1 MVRPKRSSSVAL
13 AIATA
18 AALTSVFMAVPAHA
32 GAPADRGA
40 PPARI
45 QQEARQTLIK
55 QIVKDQ
61 GVPAAEAGRRAD
73 RQSSQFK
80 LAETAAR
87 TLGARFGGAWIDQK
101 NGGRLTVGVTADT
114 AAPTVTK
121 AAAAAGM
128 GDTATTHVRYGFQH
142 LQKVSDTLAKRVARA
157 NKGAKDGLQTGLVT
171 SGNKV
176 RLTSLRGAKVT
187 AAQQDV
193 LRWAKR
199 EFGDAVEISTHAQ
212 KSVPRYCQDDYA
224 CDPPLRSGLA
234 IFTGGARCTSAFTT
248 YSGGN
253 YYMMTAGHCAE
264 IGYWWD
270 VSTYSYGYQNVGGV
284 ANYEFSWYG
293 DSAIVSVGDPGW
305 WQPRGWV
312 LYESPVYGSEADYV
326 GGYVCKQGSTTGYTC
341 GTITEVDATVS
352 YPDRTLSGM
361 TWSTAC
367 DGPGD
372 SGSGVFDGSYAH
384 GILSGGPFSGC
395 GMIHEPIGRA
405 LSAWGVSLLTG

>member
-1 MVRPKRSSSVAL
+1 MVRPKRSSAAL
-13 AIATA
+13 AIASA
-18 AALTSVFMAVPAHA
+18 AALTSVFMAVPANA
-32 GAPADRGA
+32 GAPAGRGA
-40 PPARI
+40 SPAHP
-45 QQEARQTLIK
+45 QKEARQALVQ

-61 GVPAAEAGRRAD
+61 GVPAAEAARRAD
-73 RQSSQFK
+73 RQPAQLK
-80 LAETAAR
+80 LAASVGR
-87 TLGARFGGAWIDQK
+87 TLGARYGGAWIDQEH
-101 NGGRLTVGVTADT
+101 GGRLTVGVTTDK
-114 AAPTVTK
+114 AAPAVTK
-121 AAAAAGM
+121 AAATAGM
-128 GDTATTHVRYGFQH
+128 GDTATARVRYGYRH
-142 LQKVSDTLAKRVARA
+142 LQQVSDALAKRVAKA
-157 NKGAKDGLQTGLVT
+157 NKGAKDGLQTGIVT

-176 RLTSLRGAKVT
+176 RLTSLRGARIT
-187 AAQQDV
+187 AAQWDV
-193 LRWAKR
+193 LRWAKH

-234 IFTGGARCTSAFTT
+234 IFTGGARCTSAFTA
-248 YSGGN
+248 YSGGS

-284 ANYEFSWYG
+284 AGYEFSWYG

-312 LYESPVYGSEADYV
+312 LHETPIYGSEADYV

-341 GTITEVDATVS
+341 GTVTEVDATVS

-372 SGSGVFDGSYAH
+372 SGSGVFAGNYAH

-405 LSAWGVSLLTG
+405 LSAWGVSLLSG